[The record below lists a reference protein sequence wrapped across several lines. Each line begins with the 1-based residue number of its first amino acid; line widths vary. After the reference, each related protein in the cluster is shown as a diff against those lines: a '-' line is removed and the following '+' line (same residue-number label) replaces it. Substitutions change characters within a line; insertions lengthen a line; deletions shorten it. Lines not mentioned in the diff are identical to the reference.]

1 MPPLF
6 ALALAL
12 TPSDPPAVRLDSV
25 PYADLAAEVKGLRG
39 KVVLVDVWGSF
50 CAPCKEKFPAVVALH
65 AKYAGRGLAVVS
77 VSVDPPD
84 DADARAAARDFLVRQ
99 KAAFRNVILSDK
111 AEVWQANWKID
122 GPPLLFVFDKR
133 GRLAARWDGKFH
145 SAEVEKRLP
154 PCSTNDGFPAC
165 RRTVEWARTPG
176 LSLPIWRRARTGTPG
191 PTSGVRCTSARFYS
205 RLLFTGGVSIRGCY
219 SIHAFLFR
227 GCV

>member
-12 TPSDPPAVRLDSV
+12 IPADPPAVRLDSV
-25 PYADLAAEVKGLRG
+25 RYADLAAEVKGLQG

-65 AKYAGRGLAVVS
+65 GRYAGRGLAVIA

-99 KAAFRNVILSDK
+99 KATFRNVILSDK

-122 GPPLLFVFDKR
+122 GPPLLFLFDRR
-133 GRLAARWDGKFH
+133 GRLAARWEGKFD
-145 SAEVEKRLP
+145 AAAVERKV
-154 PCSTNDGFPAC
+154 A
-165 RRTVEWARTPG
+165 A
-176 LSLPIWRRARTGTPG
+176 
-191 PTSGVRCTSARFYS
+191 
-205 RLLFTGGVSIRGCY
+205 LLDE
-219 SIHAFLFR
+219 
-227 GCV
+227 